1 VQRRHRLRSTAEILR
16 VRRSGESYA
25 HPLLVLRIKAG
36 KDPVSR
42 FAVTAGRTVGN
53 AVQRNRAK
61 RLLRAALQEVIDDI
75 QPGYQGILIARKPL
89 LDANYQETSLALRSL
104 LQRAGIGTS
113 NEYE

>member
-1 VQRRHRLRSTAEILR
+1 MR

-25 HPLLVLRIKAG
+25 HPLLVLIIKAG
-36 KDPVSR
+36 KDPISR
-42 FAVTAGRTVGN
+42 FAVTAGRSVGK

-89 LDANYQETSLALRSL
+89 LEASCQETSLALRSL
-104 LQRAGIGTS
+104 LQRAGIGPS
-113 NEYE
+113 NKYG